1 MTAQPATPQEIPE
14 HVPHGHVFAFDI
26 YEPIEGDDDY
36 QTWFNKL
43 RNSGVAE
50 IFWTTSNG
58 GHWVVTRGED
68 FDYFLKTPE
77 LYSSAIN
84 IVPRERNMAIALKPI
99 QLDPPD
105 HTRYRNLLAPA
116 FSPKAVVPLGEKA
129 RATSIAL
136 IEGFIARGECDFVSE
151 FSRRLPIGIFLDMVG
166 LPDSDRE
173 HLLKLV
179 DDMIRP
185 SDIEDMQAGQ
195 GLIAYASAKLAE
207 RRSNPGTDL
216 FSTLTKAEIDGK
228 PLSDEDLIGMFLL
241 LLFGGLDTVAA
252 MLTFVVRFLATHPAE
267 RQLLIDDPARIPAAA
282 EELMR
287 RFPITTLVRVVTR
300 DHDYKGLHF
309 KQGDLVLM
317 QTSAHSVDDRV
328 FSQPL
333 AVDFDRKVVFH
344 GTFGSGAHRCIG
356 SMLAR
361 IEVRIFIEEWLKR
374 IPEFRLKPE
383 QTLRIEPGLVIA
395 MPRLELQWDVPKQ
408 ASHSSD
414 TQ

>member
-1 MTAQPATPQEIPE
+1 MSVQTANTREIPE
-14 HVPHGHVFAFDI
+14 HVAQERVFEFDL
-26 YEPIEGDDDY
+26 YEPIEGSDDY
-36 QTWFNKL
+36 QTWFDKL
-43 RNSGVAE
+43 RKSGAPD

-58 GHWVVTRGED
+58 GHWVVMRGED

-84 IVPRERNMAIALKPI
+84 IVPRERNMPIAQKPI
-99 QLDPPD
+99 QIDPPD

-136 IEGFIARGECDFVSE
+136 IEGFKARGECEFVTE
-151 FSRRLPIGIFLDMVG
+151 FARRLPIGIFLDMVG

-185 SDIEDMQAGQ
+185 SDIENMEASQ
-195 GLIAYASAKLAE
+195 GLVAYASAKLVE
-207 RRSNPGTDL
+207 RRLNPGTDL
-216 FSTLTKAEIDGK
+216 FSTLTKAQIDGK
-228 PLSDEDLIGMFLL
+228 PLDDEDLIGMFLL
-241 LLFGGLDTVAA
+241 LLFAGLDTVAA
-252 MLTFVVRFLATHPAE
+252 MLSFIVRFLATHPAE
-267 RQLLIDDPARIPAAA
+267 RQLLIDDPSRIPAAA
-282 EELMR
+282 EELLR

-300 DHDYKGLHF
+300 DHDYKGLQF

-317 QTSAHSVDDRV
+317 QNSAHSVDDRL
-328 FSQPL
+328 FDQPL
-333 AVDFDRKVVFH
+333 TVDFDRKVVFH

-361 IEVRIFIEEWLKR
+361 TEVRIFMEEWLKR
-374 IPEFRLKPE
+374 IPEFRLKPG
-383 QTLRIEPGLVIA
+383 QTLRIEPGMVIA
-395 MPRLELQWDVPKQ
+395 MPRLDIQWDVP
-408 ASHSSD
+408 
-414 TQ
+414 